1 MWGVP
6 KGVIIDEPKIY
17 SEIMR
22 NFYKYLLS
30 TLILIATAT
39 SSLFAQKGIVS
50 GSVINMEGAPLV
62 GVTVMVE
69 GSAVGTSTNRN
80 GEYSIVAKPSDKL
93 VFSYLGYAE
102 QTVPVGNQSRIVVT
116 MKDDAMVIED
126 VVVEVGY
133 GQQRIKDVTGSVTN
147 VKLGDMLKAP
157 ILTFDQAL
165 QGRVAGVQV
174 TSTDGQP
181 GAEMEV
187 VIRGANSLTQ
197 SNSPLYVVDG
207 FPIEDFSA
215 AAINPVDIESMVI
228 LKDASATAIY
238 GSRGA
243 NGVIVIDTK
252 KGIEG
257 KPTITYGNSIGYQQ
271 VTKTMEMMN
280 AYEFVA
286 YQLERSSS
294 AQDTYLNNMGRTLED
309 YKDIAAIDM
318 QDRLFRKG
326 AISTHNLGI
335 TGGTKDTKYSFSG
348 SYANQDGVI
357 IASGYEKIQGRF
369 SFTQQMNEKLK
380 FNLNV
385 NYTTATTSGQTASSS
400 QADSNAYSTY
410 IMYRCWAFRPVWLNG
425 EFDEDELFDD
435 EFDGVMSA
443 TMSPIVSAKNE
454 HKVSTVT
461 TFMSN
466 AALYYDITK
475 DLRLTVRGGYTDK
488 ATEAEEFNNSSTFK
502 GYPTVNNS
510 KGVNGSYRYTSVA
523 DWMNENTLTWK
534 KKMAR
539 YHTLDVMAGMTIQ
552 GRTTDKYGFTA
563 INLPYEDMGMSGLD
577 DGTPYSTVASISSNS
592 LLSYLGRINY
602 NYRSRYMLTMSFRAD
617 GSSKFHKD
625 HRWGYFPS
633 AAVAWRISK
642 EPWMKKFKQIDDAKL
657 SFSYG
662 QTGNNRVGDFVAYQ
676 SLAINDWYSFNN
688 GTPEVAVLPDNMGN
702 KDLTWETTTQI
713 DLGYE
718 MSMYNN
724 KVKFRVD
731 LYRKITDDLLLNAK
745 VPYSS
750 GYGSVYKNVGKV
762 SNEGIEFSFNT
773 INVRTRSFMWTSD
786 FNISF
791 NRSRVLEL
799 AENQEHLLS
808 TVGFTGDFNS
818 TNLYIASVNGPVA
831 SFYGVVWDGVYG
843 YDDFDLVGGKYV
855 LKDSVATNGDDR
867 SIIQPGDIKYVDQN
881 GDGIVNDQ
889 DMVVIGR
896 CDPIHTGGFNNN
908 FIFKGLTLN
917 VFFQW
922 SYGNDIF
929 NANRI
934 MFDGNYAG
942 KNINQFKSYVD
953 HWSPDNTESRNYR
966 PGGQGPR
973 GVYSSRTIE
982 DGSFLRLKTV
992 QLSYDLPRRLIGRWG
1007 LDQFRIFVAGQNLYT
1022 WSNYSG
1028 LDPEVSTRHSAL
1040 TPGFDYSAYAR
1051 NKVFTAGVNISF

>member
-1 MWGVP
+1 
-6 KGVIIDEPKIY
+6 
-17 SEIMR
+17 MR
-22 NFYKYLLS
+22 NFYK
-30 TLILIATAT
+30 III
-39 SSLFAQKGIVS
+39 SSLLLLVAAMPAHAQKKGVVT
-50 GSVINMEGAPLV
+50 GQVINMAGDALV

-69 GSAVGTSTNRN
+69 GSAVGTATDRK
-80 GEYSIVAKPSDKL
+80 GEFSIVAKPNDRL
-93 VFSYLGYAE
+93 TFSYLGYAE
-102 QTVPVGNQSRIVVT
+102 QTVPIQNQKRVVVT
-116 MKDDAMVIED
+116 LKDDATVIED
-126 VVVEVGY
+126 IVVEVGY
-133 GQQRIKDVTGSVTN
+133 GQQRIKDVTGAATN
-147 VKLGDMLKAP
+147 VKLNDMLKAP
-157 ILTFDQAL
+157 IMTFDQAL

-174 TSTDGQP
+174 TSSDGQP
-181 GAEMEV
+181 GEEMSV

-243 NGVIVIDTK
+243 NGVIVIETK

-257 KPTITYGNSIGYQQ
+257 KPTITYGTTMGFQQ
-271 VTKTMEMMN
+271 VTKTMDMMD
-280 AYEFVA
+280 AYDFVA
-286 YQLERSSS
+286 LQLERSAS
-294 AQDTYLNNMGRTLED
+294 AEDTYLNNMGRTLED
-309 YKDIAAIDM
+309 YKNVPTIDM
-318 QDRLFRKG
+318 QEKLFRNG
-326 AISTHNLGI
+326 AIQMHNLGI
-335 TGGTKDTKYSFSG
+335 TGGTKDTKYSISG

-357 IASGYEKIQGRF
+357 INSGYEKIQGRLA
-369 SFTQQMNEKLK
+369 FTQQMSDKLK
-380 FNLNV
+380 VNVNV
-385 NYTTATTSGQTASSS
+385 NYTNATTSGQTASSS

-443 TMSPIVSAKNE
+443 TMNPIVSSNNE
-454 HKVSTVT
+454 HKVNTVT

-488 ATEAEEFNNSSTFK
+488 ETIAEEFNNSSTFK

-510 KGVNGSYRYTSVA
+510 KGVNGSWRSTSVS

-534 KKMAR
+534 TKLGR
-539 YHTLDVMAGMTIQ
+539 HHSFNVMTGMTIQ
-552 GRTTDKYGFTA
+552 GRTTDKFGFTA

-577 DGTPYSTVASISSNS
+577 DGTPFSTVAATSSNRMMS
-592 LLSYLGRINY
+592 FLGRVNY
-602 NYRSRYMLTMSFRAD
+602 NYRSRYLLTASFRAD
-617 GSSKFHKD
+617 GSSKFHKGK
-625 HRWGYFPS
+625 RWGYFPS
-633 AAVAWRISK
+633 AAIAWRISK
-642 EPWMKKFKQIDDAKL
+642 EPWMRRFKNIDDAKL
-657 SFSYG
+657 SLSYG

-676 SLAINDWYSFNN
+676 TMTVNDWYSFNN
-688 GTPEVAVLPDNMGN
+688 GTPGSVVTPNTFGN

-718 MSMYNN
+718 MSMFNN
-724 KVKFRVD
+724 KLKFRLD

-745 VPYSS
+745 VPYTS
-750 GYGSVYKNVGKV
+750 GYTTAYKNIGKI
-762 SNEGIEFSFNT
+762 SNDGLEFSFNS

-799 AENQEHLLS
+799 AEDQEHLLS
-808 TVGFTGDFNS
+808 TVSFTGDFNA
-818 TNLYIASVNGPVA
+818 TNLYIASVGGPIS

-843 YDDFDLVGGKYV
+843 YDDFDLVGGKYI
-855 LKDSVATNGDDR
+855 LKDEVPSNGDAR
-867 SIIQPGDIKYVDQN
+867 ELIQPGDIKYVDQN

-889 DMVVIGR
+889 DMVVIGNPI
-896 CDPIHTGGFNNN
+896 PIHTGGFNNN
-908 FIFKGLTLN
+908 FIYKGFTLN

-934 MFDGNYAG
+934 MFEGNYAG
-942 KNINQFKSYVD
+942 KNINQFKSYND
-953 HWSPDNTESRNYR
+953 RWTPENTESRNFR
-966 PGGQGPR
+966 VGGQGPR
-973 GVYSSRTIE
+973 GVYSSRTVE

-992 QLSYDLPRRLIGRWG
+992 QLSYDLPRRVIGRMG
-1007 LDQFRIFVAGQNLYT
+1007 VEQFRIFISGQNLYT

-1028 LDPEVSTRHSAL
+1028 LDPEVSTRHTAL
-1040 TPGFDYSAYAR
+1040 TPGYDYSAYAR
-1051 NKVFTAGVNISF
+1051 NKVFTAGINITF